1 MKIDSLAGLA
11 TPTVPKK
18 KKKMPA
24 TPPIAVPSLK
34 SGKTTGQK
42 PVPDLSPIRQM
53 RTRS

>member
-11 TPTVPKK
+11 TRIAPKK

-24 TPPIAVPSLK
+24 TPPIAVRSVK

-42 PVPDLSPIRQM
+42 PVPDLAPIRQN
-53 RTRS
+53 RS